1 MTIALSR
8 TCNLADFPD
17 CLNVGAW
24 QQRLAQQA
32 WALWEEANHIR
43 TREQSL
49 CVNRSALPF
58 VAPGPEAI
66 YLTDVDRGIERQ
78 LPAIYGLNVLDHTE
92 APVRFLTRSAQ
103 RLRPGGLLFLTFAIW
118 NAEGPDCATGADERK
133 RIYDLNSWRKLVTE
147 SRRAGFQTFGGMDWT
162 YHGHQL
168 AGDHSLASL
177 VLSKRNGG
185 AE

>member
-1 MTIALSR
+1 MLVQRYLRAFGPATP
-8 TCNLADFPD
+8 ADAQTWSGLQGLRDVFEAMRPSLVTFRAEDNRELFDLPD
-17 CLNVGAW
+17 
-24 QQRLAQQA
+24 
-32 WALWEEANHIR
+32 
-43 TREQSL
+43 
-49 CVNRSALPF
+49 
-58 VAPGPEAI
+58 APRPSE
-66 YLTDVDRGIERQ
+66 D
-78 LPAIYGLNVLDHTE
+78 TE